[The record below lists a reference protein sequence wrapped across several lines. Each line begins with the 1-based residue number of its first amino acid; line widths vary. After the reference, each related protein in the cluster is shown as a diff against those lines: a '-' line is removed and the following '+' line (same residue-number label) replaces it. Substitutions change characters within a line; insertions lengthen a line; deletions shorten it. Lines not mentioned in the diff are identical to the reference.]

1 MQGKT
6 IIKGKTTPFEIFLNT
21 LELGDKMEDL
31 MKQDIENEEDFKT
44 YIHSDNKE
52 IVKDIRNIIGGKA
65 VLKKVLAKL
74 EPDSGSD

>member
-1 MQGKT
+1 
-6 IIKGKTTPFEIFLNT
+6 
-21 LELGDKMEDL
+21 MEDL